1 MKLSITIEC
10 DDFEEYKQVS
20 QLLTRQHNIDV
31 QTQETLQ
38 PRILKELEKINN
50 KDDVGERFIPLTKWN
65 EYHEWPSTS
74 GLRHLV
80 FYEDTN
86 GFHKCVK
93 RVGRRVLIDEKA
105 FFEWLKSK

>member
-10 DDFEEYKQVS
+10 DDINEYNHIS
-20 QLLTRQHNIDV
+20 QLLTGKQRIEEPV
-31 QTQETLQ
+31 KETIQ
-38 PRILKELEKINN
+38 PKILKELEKLQG
-50 KDDVGERFIPLTKWN
+50 KDKNGERFIPLVKWN
-65 EYHEWPSTS
+65 EYHEWPTIS

-86 GFHKCVK
+86 GFKQCIK

-105 FFEWLKSK
+105 FFEWLKDR